1 MMHQNIERI
10 RLRLNFTSTSTA
22 DILVWSPLA
31 EIIFIEINKENLDFI
46 HKIIFPESDFL
57 TSFVPLQQKIAA
69 NGINNSLTQLML
81 KATCPGIPD
90 FYQGTELWDLTLVDL
105 DNRQSVNYKQRE
117 VMLKN
122 INERTSG

>member
-1 MMHQNIERI
+1 MHQNIERI